1 MKFSPRIYIIDS
13 VKLAKVF
20 KLAVSSNSKN
30 FFTPILLHQLLN
42 FKGITQEIVSLS
54 LKASDKEKLM
64 ILSEGIL

>member
-1 MKFSPRIYIIDS
+1 IDS